1 MRPQKLPQNRLPA
14 KREVKLDVF
23 MKISEQTGHSQ
34 CGVVRLDS
42 MTTMNK
48 HDKEISNK
56 KNGCLFLYPLRC
68 LLPGFLKPVVLIS
81 YYTESV
87 DLNP

>member
-1 MRPQKLPQNRLPA
+1 MRPQQLPQNRLPA

-34 CGVVRLDS
+34 YGIVRLES
-42 MTTMNK
+42 KTTMNK

-68 LLPGFLKPVVLIS
+68 LLHDFLKPVVLMS